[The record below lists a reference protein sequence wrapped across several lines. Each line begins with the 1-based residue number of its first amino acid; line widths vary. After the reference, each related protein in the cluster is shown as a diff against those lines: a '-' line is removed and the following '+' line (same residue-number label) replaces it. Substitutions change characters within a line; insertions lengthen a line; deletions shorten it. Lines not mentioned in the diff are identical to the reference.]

1 MPDVAKINQTKSW
14 VCAGTSDTLTCS
26 DISQIRNGVQIE
38 SSVSLASATVTVT
51 LESGVTKVVTVA
63 ADDANVALIGKDFL
77 MSQIVI
83 SNCAAATH
91 TVRFSQ

>member
-1 MPDVAKINQTKSW
+1 MPDIAKINQTKSW

-38 SSVSLASATVTVT
+38 SSVSLATATVTVT
-51 LESGVTKVVTVA
+51 TPTGITKVVTVA
-63 ADDANVALIGKDFL
+63 SGDANVALIGKDFL

-83 SNCAAATH
+83 SNCPAGTH

>member
-1 MPDVAKINQTKSW
+1 MPQTARLNQTATWICS
-14 VCAGTSDTLTCS
+14 GTSDTLTCS

-38 SSVSLASATVTVT
+38 SSTSLATATVTVT
-51 LESGVTKVVTVA
+51 TPTGINKIVTVA
-63 ADDANVALIGKDFL
+63 AGDANVALIGKDFL

-83 SNCAAATH
+83 TGAPAGTH

>member
-1 MPDVAKINQTKSW
+1 MPQVAKINQTATW
-14 VCAGTSDTLTCS
+14 VCSGTSDTLTCS

-38 SSVSLASATVTVT
+38 SSVSLATATVTVT

-83 SNCAAATH
+83 SNCAAATY